1 MTTLE
6 STFQDAL
13 LRALNAPGRPTRV
26 WRQNVGTVVRRD
38 DRGRKQGV
46 FHAGP
51 PMGAADLSGIAHGG
65 LRLEIECKSATA
77 PWTPAQRRWADF
89 ILARGGV
96 YLLVRFDEALSM
108 AENVALAVAAV
119 GAAIAERRAG

>member
-6 STFQDAL
+6 ATFQDAL
-13 LRALNAPGRPTRV
+13 LQALNAPGRATRV

-51 PMGAADLSGIAHGG
+51 PKGAADLSGIAHG
-65 LRLEIECKSATA
+65 LRLEIECKSARA
-77 PWTPAQRRWADF
+77 GWTVEQQRWGDF
-89 ILARGGV
+89 IRNRGGV
-96 YLLVRFDEALSM
+96 YVLVRFDEQLTM
-108 AENVALAVAAV
+108 AENVVLSIRAID
-119 GAAIAERRAG
+119 AAINGAHP